1 MTEKQKVN
9 NHNNIKRKRPKPQ
22 IRKSQQNIK
31 RINGASFKKKKKLR
45 KRRKQLKS
53 MRELWKE
60 IGLTIFIVLFLSI
73 LLSKTIFALPKSE
86 GYGMAPTVNDGE
98 RVFVNRFGTVRRFNL
113 IYFKIPDSEE
123 KSIRRVIGLPGES
136 IQYKND
142 RLFINQQETI
152 ERFLQNQLK
161 RAEQNEELWTDDFRL
176 PQIPNTKL
184 DRIPEGKYLVL
195 GDNRPYSSDS
205 RYYGLVDKKEIIG
218 TVEMRIWP
226 IHKLTSY

>member
-1 MTEKQKVN
+1 
-9 NHNNIKRKRPKPQ
+9 
-22 IRKSQQNIK
+22 
-31 RINGASFKKKKKLR
+31 
-45 KRRKQLKS
+45 

>member
-1 MTEKQKVN
+1 MTKKHKVN
-9 NHNNIKRKRPKPQ
+9 NQNTIKKKRS
-22 IRKSQQNIK
+22 KSQIHELQQNRN
-31 RINGASFKKKKKLR
+31 RINSASLKKIKKLR

-53 MRELWKE
+53 ERALWKE
-60 IGLTIFIVLFLSI
+60 IGLTIFIVLFLFII
-73 LLSKTIFALPKSE
+73 LSTTIFALPKSE

-98 RVFVNRFGTVRRFNL
+98 RVFVNRFGTVRRFKL
-113 IYFKIPDSEE
+113 IYFNVPDSEE

-142 RLFINQQETI
+142 QLFINQQEAV
-152 ERFLQNQLK
+152 ERFLKNQLK
-161 RAEQNEELWTDDFRL
+161 RAEQNEELWTDDFRV
-176 PQIPNTKL
+176 PQIPHTQL

-205 RYYGLVDKKEIIG
+205 RYYGLVDEKEIIG

-226 IHKLTSY
+226 VHKLTSY